1 MRSPKLRVLLVLT
14 VVLLS
19 ACGSPLPPAVPD
31 RVATGALATAPA
43 ADREAYVAGTA
54 EALEAALRAGDA
66 RSVEAFVAWAG
77 GADPDPVATRAIL
90 ARVLTRTAG
99 AGVLSGSAMAWRER
113 LVALSRQGS
122 PKVRSSGAKAP
133 IRLPVDETAH
143 PRALTEWWYLNGH
156 LTDGKRRYGFEY
168 TLFKV
173 GPLLRWAHV
182 ALTEESAGRFRYL
195 REGIGRREALEA
207 TDRLDLAYGP
217 HRFRTT
223 GPDAWSLTGR
233 TDGAQLDL
241 DFTTTKA
248 PMLMNGDGI
257 IDMPEGDF
265 SWYYSRTRLETRG
278 SLLLDGRRLAV
289 TGLSWFDH
297 QWGPFY
303 VTGFKERWDW
313 FSVQTDDG
321 TDYNL
326 FGFRNGDGTVV
337 ARYANVLD
345 AEGRLTTAR
354 AFDLERKAWWQ
365 SPRTRKWYTTSWLL
379 ALPDRQETIRL
390 DATVP
395 AQELARRVPFLV
407 DPLPEYWEGSMKVAK
422 TGPGGQ
428 TTSGV
433 AYCEHFG
440 FTERPT
446 AR

>member
-1 MRSPKLRVLLVLT
+1 MFRAILLVAVT
-14 VVLLS
+14 LLS
-19 ACGSPLPPAVPD
+19 ACGSPLPRVGPD
-31 RVATGALATAPA
+31 SAILAAASAPA
-43 ADREAYVAGTA
+43 ADRAAYVSGTA
-54 EALEAALRAGDA
+54 DALETALREGDA
-66 RSVEAFVAWAG
+66 RSFEAFVAWAE
-77 GADPDPVATRAIL
+77 GADPDPIATRAIL
-90 ARVLTRTAG
+90 ARVLERT
-99 AGVLSGSAMAWRER
+99 SGSAVLAAGARAWRVR
-113 LVALSRQGS
+113 LATLSQRVA
-122 PKVRSSGAKAP
+122 PKVRAVAAKAP

-182 ALTEESAGRFRYL
+182 ALTEESSGRFRYL
-195 REGIGRREALEA
+195 REPIRRREALEA
-207 TDRLDLAYGP
+207 TDKLDLAYGG
-217 HRFRTT
+217 HRFRAI
-223 GPDAWSLTGR
+223 GPEAWSLTGR

-241 DFTTTKA
+241 DFSTTKS

-265 SWYYSRTRLETRG
+265 SWYYSRTRLDTRG

-313 FSVQTDDG
+313 FSIQTDDG

-354 AFDLERKAWWQ
+354 AFDLERRAWWQ
-365 SPRTRKWYTTSWLL
+365 SPRTRKWYTTSWAL
-379 ALPDRQETIRL
+379 ALPDRQETFRL

-395 AQELARRVPFLV
+395 EQELARRVPFLL
-407 DPLPEYWEGSMKVAK
+407 DPLPEYWEGSMKVAR

-428 TTSGV
+428 AVSGF

-440 FTERPT
+440 FTERPQ